1 MTREEVLK
9 IVSDA
14 REKWMRANL
23 TEADLTRADLTE
35 ANLSEANM
43 RWANLSRANLFRA
56 DMYQANLAE
65 ANLTEADLTGANL
78 RWTCLYGT
86 TLPHRYIQIGPIGS
100 RKDQI
105 VYNADTDEIQAGC
118 FRGTL
123 DEFEAAVREKHKTN
137 IHAREYLGAVRYLQE
152 MREIQKT
159 AGES

>member
-23 TEADLTRADLTE
+23 TEANLTRA
-35 ANLSEANM
+35 NLPE
-43 RWANLSRANLFRA
+43 A
-56 DMYQANLAE
+56 DM
-65 ANLTEADLTGANL
+65 

-137 IHAREYLGAVRYLQE
+137 IHAREYLATVRYLQE